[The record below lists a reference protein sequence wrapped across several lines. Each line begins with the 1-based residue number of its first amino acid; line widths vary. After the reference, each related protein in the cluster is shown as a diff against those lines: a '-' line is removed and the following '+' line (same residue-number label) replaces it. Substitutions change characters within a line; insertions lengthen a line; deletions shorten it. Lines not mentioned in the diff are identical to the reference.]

1 MNKLLNNSKKML
13 LINYIVV
20 VVATLFDQWT
30 KKMIEPLKTG
40 DDIDVMPGV
49 FSFSYVENRG
59 AAFGIMNGQR
69 IFFLIIAIVV
79 FVAITYVFLRIPA
92 EKKYYKLD
100 ITLAFILAG
109 AIGNMIDRFSLGYV
123 RDFINFYCINFAV
136 FNVADIYIT
145 CGTPFVCLLILF
157 VYKEDDLNFLKRDN
171 SGV

>member
-1 MNKLLNNSKKML
+1 MDKLVNNSKKML

-20 VVATLFDQWT
+20 ALATIFDQWT
-30 KKMIEPLKTG
+30 KKLIEPLKVNA
-40 DDIDVMPGV
+40 DIDILPGV
-49 FSFSYVENRG
+49 FNFTYVENRG
-59 AAFGIMNGQR
+59 AAFGLMNGQR
-69 IFFLIIAIVV
+69 IFFLVIAVVV
-79 FVAITYVFLRIPA
+79 FAAISYVFLRIPA

-145 CGTPFVCLLILF
+145 CGTPIVCLMILF
-157 VYKEDDLNFLKRDN
+157 AYKEDELNFLKRKN